1 MKKIFLLAIIILST
15 NSFSQSYKTA
25 IGLKGGYP
33 SLGGLNLKKML
44 SSGTAAEFS
53 LGGYDGGLV
62 ISGLFEIQ
70 NPLPEPNGLYWY
82 LGVGPTVG
90 SVRGS
95 FLLTANGVLGIEY
108 TFQDLPINIALDTG
122 PVIQLIGNRNL
133 FSWGGGLAVRY
144 ALK

>member
-44 SSGTAAEFS
+44 SSNTAAELS
-53 LGGYDGGLV
+53 VGGYTGGLYF
-62 ISGLFEIQ
+62 SGLFEIQ
-70 NPLPEPNGLYWY
+70 KSLPEPTGLDWY
-82 LGVGPTVG
+82 IGAGPAVGFGTNAL
-90 SVRGS
+90 
-95 FLLTANGVLGIEY
+95 FLSANGVIGVDY
-108 TFQDLPINIALDTG
+108 TFQDLPLNIALDTG
-122 PVIQLIGNRNL
+122 PVISLSPIG
-133 FSWGGGLAVRY
+133 FYWGGGLAVRY

>member
-25 IGLKGGYP
+25 VGLKGGYP

-44 SSGTAAEFS
+44 SSSTAAEFS